1 MTWKAKEDFTDNF
14 GHNIL
19 WLLDV
24 SLNLFS
30 SQVKRKV
37 IKINKYGIYD
47 LPHKFPNDS
56 SLIIWWY

>member
-1 MTWKAKEDFTDNF
+1 MTWKAKENFTDNF

-19 WLLDV
+19 RLLDV

-37 IKINKYGIYD
+37 ITINKYGT
-47 LPHKFPNDS
+47 
-56 SLIIWWY
+56 